1 MLSLFKPANSFL
13 QLLIVAYLQT
23 THLCVI
29 LLQGTLLMQEKQDA
43 EYKKEYQ
50 AIKTLQTQK
59 ILLPLLYAEI
69 STVRCDVRAGV
80 DDLFRRNTAV
90 VIVDFCK
97 NHSGLGK

>member
-23 THLCVI
+23 THLYVI
-29 LLQGTLLMQEKQDA
+29 LLQGALLMQEKQDA

-59 ILLPLLYAEI
+59 ILLPFLHAEVPQ
-69 STVRCDVRAGV
+69 VRSDVRSGV
-80 DDLFRRNTAV
+80 DEYGYC
-90 VIVDFCK
+90 VDSIFCIFYVSNCRK
-97 NHSGLGK
+97 ERL

>member
-29 LLQGTLLMQEKQDA
+29 LLQSALLMQEKQDA

-50 AIKTLQTQK
+50 AIKTL
-59 ILLPLLYAEI
+59 
-69 STVRCDVRAGV
+69 
-80 DDLFRRNTAV
+80 
-90 VIVDFCK
+90 
-97 NHSGLGK
+97 

>member
-1 MLSLFKPANSFL
+1 MLSLFKPENSFL

-29 LLQGTLLMQEKQDA
+29 LLQGTLLTQEKQDA

-59 ILLPLLYAEI
+59 ILFPFLYAE
-69 STVRCDVRAGV
+69 SSPVRGDVRTGV
-80 DDLFRRNTAV
+80 DDLFRSNLAV
-90 VIVDFCK
+90 EPVDFY
-97 NHSGLGK
+97 

>member
-29 LLQGTLLMQEKQDA
+29 LLQSALLMQEKQDA

-59 ILLPLLYAEI
+59 ILLPFLHAEVP
-69 STVRCDVRAGV
+69 TVRCDVRTGV
-80 DDLFRRNTAV
+80 DDLFRSNLAIGSVAFFT
-90 VIVDFCK
+90 DGS
-97 NHSGLGK
+97 SGKV